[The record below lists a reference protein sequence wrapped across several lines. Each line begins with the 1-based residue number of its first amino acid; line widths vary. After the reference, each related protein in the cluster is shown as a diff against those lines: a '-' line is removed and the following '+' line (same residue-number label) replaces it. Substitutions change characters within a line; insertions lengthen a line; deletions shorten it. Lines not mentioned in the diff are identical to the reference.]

1 MTTPNKSVII
11 TSVRT
16 KVYHCTIVE
25 MIYHLSGIGIKKTGR
40 PKARDMPGY
49 DRFPQEIEIEGEEDE
64 DEDEE
69 EEEEQNDYFQMQWGN
84 LNPEDF
90 SAGKEN
96 LNETEEK
103 TEEVETRWV
112 LGSSRGVPG
121 GVIIESREVND
132 QGKNGENFQQAFA
145 RNMIAAAT
153 RRSERV
159 RKPKKFFDEMQT
171 DNGGGQ

>member
-1 MTTPNKSVII
+1 
-11 TSVRT
+11 
-16 KVYHCTIVE
+16 
-25 MIYHLSGIGIKKTGR
+25 
-40 PKARDMPGY
+40 MPGY

-69 EEEEQNDYFQMQWGN
+69 EEEEEKQNDYFQMQCGN

-90 SAGKEN
+90 SVGKEN
-96 LNETEEK
+96 LNEREEK

-121 GVIIESREVND
+121 GVIESREEND

-171 DNGGGQ
+171 DNAAEASNLQQGGGTGSEKTRKRYASINVRTLAMKGDKHRKEACG